1 MQVEVWSDVV
11 CPWCYIGKRRLD
23 EALAAFPGGDDVV
36 VVHRAFQLDPKAVS
50 DGRRT
55 VDVIAEKY
63 RTDSA
68 GAAAMMANV
77 TEVAATVGLSYRLLD
92 TVSGNTRDAHRLVLW
107 AQAQGQSAEL
117 LESMYSGYFEQA
129 RDIFTTEALCE
140 LAAEAGLDSTE
151 ARAMLSTTAFIDD
164 VAADQALAAQFGA
177 TGVPFF
183 VFDRAYGI
191 SGAQPLEAFAAT
203 LERAAQGPP
212 E

>member
-63 RTDSA
+63 GTDPA

-77 TEVAATVGLSYRLLD
+77 TEVAATGGLSYRLLD

-151 ARAMLSTTAFIDD
+151 ARAMLSTTDFIDV
-164 VAADQALAAQFGA
+164 VAADQALAASFGA

-191 SGAQPLEAFAAT
+191 SGAQPLEAFIAT

>member
-63 RTDSA
+63 GTDPA

-164 VAADQALAAQFGA
+164 IAADQALAAQFGA

>member
-63 RTDSA
+63 GTDPA

-117 LESMYSGYFEQA
+117 LESIYSGYFERA
-129 RDIFTTEALCE
+129 RDIFATDALCE

-151 ARAMLSTTAFIDD
+151 ARAMLSTTAFVDD
-164 VAADQALAAQFGA
+164 IAADQALAAQFGA

>member
-36 VVHRAFQLDPKAVS
+36 VVHRAFQHDPKAVS

-63 RTDSA
+63 GTDPA

-164 VAADQALAAQFGA
+164 IAADQALAAQFGA

>member
-63 RTDSA
+63 GTDPA

-151 ARAMLSTTAFIDD
+151 ARAMLSTTALIDD

>member
-23 EALAAFPGGDDVV
+23 EALAAFPRRDDVV

-63 RTDSA
+63 GTDPA

-117 LESMYSGYFEQA
+117 LESIYSGYFERA
-129 RDIFTTEALCE
+129 RDIFATDALCE

-151 ARAMLSTTAFIDD
+151 ARAMLSTTAFVDD

-191 SGAQPLEAFAAT
+191 SGAQPLEAFIAT

>member
-23 EALAAFPGGDDVV
+23 EALAAFPGRDDVV

-63 RTDSA
+63 GTDPA

-77 TEVAATVGLSYRLLD
+77 TEVATTVGLSYRLLD

-164 VAADQALAAQFGA
+164 VAAYQALAASFGA

>member
-1 MQVEVWSDVV
+1 MHIECWSDVV

-23 EALAAFPGGDDVV
+23 EALSAFAGRDDVV
-36 VVHRAFQLDPKAVS
+36 VVHRAFQLDPRAVS
-50 DGRRT
+50 QGRRT
-55 VDVIAEKY
+55 VDVLAEKY
-63 RTDSA
+63 GTDPA

-117 LESMYSGYFEQA
+117 LESLYSGYFEQA

-140 LAAEAGLDSTE
+140 LADEAGLDSTE

-164 VAADQALAAQFGA
+164 VAADQELAAEFGA

-183 VFDRAYGI
+183 VFDRTYGI
-191 SGAQPLEAFAAT
+191 SGAQPLEAFVAT

>member
-1 MQVEVWSDVV
+1 MQIECWSDVV

-23 EALAAFPGGDDVV
+23 EALAAFPGRDDVTI
-36 VVHRAFQLDPKAVS
+36 VHRAFQLDPGAVS
-50 DGRRT
+50 EGRRT

-63 RTDSA
+63 RTDAA

-107 AQAQGQSAEL
+107 AQEQGQSAEL
-117 LESMYSGYFEQA
+117 LESIYSGYFEQA
-129 RDIFTTEALCE
+129 RDIFTRDALCD
-140 LAAEAGLDSTE
+140 LADRAGLDSND
-151 ARAMLSTTAFIDD
+151 ARAMLSGSAFIDE
-164 VAADQALAAQFGA
+164 VAADQSLAAQFGA

-191 SGAQPLEAFAAT
+191 SGAQPLEAFTAT
-203 LERAAQGPP
+203 LERAAQGTP

>member
-63 RTDSA
+63 GTDPA